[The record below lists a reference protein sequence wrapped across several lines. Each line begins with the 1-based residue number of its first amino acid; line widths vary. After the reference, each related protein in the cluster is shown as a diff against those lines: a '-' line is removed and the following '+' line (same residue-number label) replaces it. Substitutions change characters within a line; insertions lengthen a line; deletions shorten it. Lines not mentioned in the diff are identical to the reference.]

1 MSEGGFQTPGG
12 SGNGRPSRRNSVDTT
27 YGLWR
32 DCRAKI
38 EADYPWLRKAR
49 IFDRVEALMIVLDV
63 EEDARHIGGDTWFL
77 TTPDDAFP
85 VLTIYFKYANG
96 RIVLG
101 AAYADE
107 P

>member
-1 MSEGGFQTPGG
+1 
-12 SGNGRPSRRNSVDTT
+12 
-27 YGLWR
+27 
-32 DCRAKI
+32 
-38 EADYPWLRKAR
+38 
-49 IFDRVEALMIVLDV
+49 MIVLDV